1 MNTWVCTQIRSND
14 ERKDG
19 DGWAEGAGA
28 VAVVDDAYLTWC
40 HSDHDN
46 DSDITGINIMMLK
59 S

>member
-1 MNTWVCTQIRSND
+1 MMTNVTNTND